1 MRIQKF
7 QASDMREAIA
17 QVKKSLGPDAVI
29 VATREIRRG
38 LIGSAIEVTAAIDTE
53 EPAAVAAPAPVA
65 PPPVQTGMCEAD
77 IERILLPIRSEMRTL
92 RTFLKPVLANRTDD
106 LRAEIEALRKELS
119 GRMNEKPRIED
130 ALNAPNLAS
139 PSTGRVIALVGPT
152 GVGKTT
158 TIAKLAARAALIQ
171 GRRVAIVTLD
181 TYRVGGEEQV
191 RAFADLMGVPLHLVT
206 EPAELGAKL
215 DELRRNHDRVFIDT
229 AGHSPRDAASIKV
242 LEQAFAKAAQAAA
255 IEVHLTVPAGLPV
268 STVESIFRRYRA
280 LSPARLLFT
289 KLDEADDLGTIV
301 HGPARLGIPVA
312 YLATGQRVPEDL
324 EDATRER
331 LAELAARGLD
341 LAEVAA

>member
-53 EPAAVAAPAPVA
+53 EPAAPQAPASVA
-65 PPPVQTGMCEAD
+65 PPPVQTGINETD

-106 LRAEIEALRKELS
+106 LRAEIEALRREIS
-119 GRMNEKPRIED
+119 GRLNEKPRIED

-158 TIAKLAARAALIQ
+158 TIAKLAARAALIEH
-171 GRRVAIVTLD
+171 RRVAIVTLD

-229 AGHSPRDAASIKV
+229 AGHSPRDAAAIKV
-242 LEQAFAKAAQAAA
+242 LEQAFAKAGA

-268 STVESIFRRYRA
+268 STMESIFRRYRA
-280 LSPARLLFT
+280 LVPARLLFT

-301 HGPARLGIPVA
+301 HGPARLGIAVA